1 MNKIKKE
8 EMDLRQISK
17 EIVSEIQFREKF
29 IDANLESLADFVEKI
44 IKEQIINILDPE
56 NVYEKGKYYDELG
69 YYIGIVDEYPNGAD
83 YFIKNHCF
91 RIPTQGSGI
100 PSKINKVLI
109 REIKK

>member
-8 EMDLRQISK
+8 EMDLNKIC
-17 EIVSEIQFREKF
+17 EDIVTQVQYSTSVLAGNDKIEGYIKDIIQK
-29 IDANLESLADFVEKI
+29 
-44 IKEQIINILDPE
+44 QIINILDPE